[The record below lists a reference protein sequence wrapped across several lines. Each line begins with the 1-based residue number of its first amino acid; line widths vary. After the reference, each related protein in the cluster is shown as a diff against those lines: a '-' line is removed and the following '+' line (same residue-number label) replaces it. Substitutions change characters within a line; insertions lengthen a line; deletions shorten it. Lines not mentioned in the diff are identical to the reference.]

1 MKSRR
6 PARRGR
12 RARLWGRIAGYGC
25 TLLLVAAAVVVLI
38 VPLMDDG
45 KKGAAGAEGRPSPAA
60 SAPGRAGVPGGPG
73 LPATPTNPVPQQNGG
88 GSPYPGGQNGGSGG
102 QNGGQGGGPRIPE
115 QNSGGGSVAQCP
127 DGTAFYRATA
137 TGVDVLV
144 TVSASGLIRAELV
157 LQGAS
162 PESQQASTNAG
173 RPHTFHFTG
182 VAPRQVERVKVTTV
196 SVGGG
201 MQTCYARTV

>member
-1 MKSRR
+1 MKTRR

-12 RARLWGRIAGYGC
+12 RARLWGRIAGYGG
-25 TLLLVAAAVVVLI
+25 TLLLVAAAVIVLLM
-38 VPLMDDG
+38 PLMDDG
-45 KKGAAGAEGRPSPAA
+45 KKGTAGAQGPAGPAA
-60 SAPGRAGVPGGPG
+60 SAPPGAPGGAV

-88 GSPYPGGQNGGSGG
+88 GSGLVGVTGGS
-102 QNGGQGGGPRIPE
+102 GGQGGGPQIP
-115 QNSGGGSVAQCP
+115 QPGGGGSLDWCP
-127 DGTAFYRATA
+127 NGTAFYRATA

-162 PESQQASTNAG
+162 PKSQQASAKGG

-182 VAPRQVERVKVTTV
+182 VPPRQVERVKVTTV

-201 MQTCYARTV
+201 MQSCYARAV

>member
-12 RARLWGRIAGYGC
+12 RARLWGRAAGYGG
-25 TLLLVAAAVVVLI
+25 TLLLVAAAVVVLLM
-38 VPLMDDG
+38 PLMDDG
-45 KKGAAGAEGRPSPAA
+45 KKGAAGARGPAGPSA
-60 SAPGRAGVPGGPG
+60 SAVPGQPGGPG
-73 LPATPTNPVPQQNGG
+73 APGLPAAPTNPVPQQNGG
-88 GSPYPGGQNGGSGG
+88 GRPYPSAATGGT
-102 QNGGQGGGPRIPE
+102 GGQGGGPQIPR
-115 QNSGGGSVAQCP
+115 QGGGASLDRCP

-144 TVSASGLIRAELV
+144 TVSASGLIRAELIART
-157 LQGAS
+157 GS
-162 PESQQASTNAG
+162 PKSQQASANAG

-182 VAPRQVERVKVTTV
+182 VAPGQVDRVKITTV

-201 MQTCYARTV
+201 MQSCYARAV

>member
-25 TLLLVAAAVVVLI
+25 TLLLVTAAVIVLLM
-38 VPLMDDG
+38 PLMDDG
-45 KKGAAGAEGRPSPAA
+45 DKGTTGARGQANPSA
-60 SAPGRAGVPGGPG
+60 SGPGQPGVPGPG
-73 LPATPTNPVPQQNGG
+73 LPATPTNPLPQQNGG
-88 GSPYPGGQNGGSGG
+88 GRPYPGGQDGGGS
-102 QNGGQGGGPRIPE
+102 GGQGGGPEIPE
-115 QNSGGGSVAQCP
+115 QNGGGGSVAKCP
-127 DGTAFYRATA
+127 DGTAFYRGTA

-157 LQGAS
+157 LQGRS
-162 PESQQASTNAG
+162 PTSQQASASAG

-182 VAPRQVERVKVTTV
+182 VSPPLVERVKVTTV

-201 MQTCYARTV
+201 MQSCYARGV

>member
-12 RARLWGRIAGYGC
+12 RARLWGRIAGYTG
-25 TLLLVAAAVVVLI
+25 TLLLVAAAVIVLL

-45 KKGAAGAEGRPSPAA
+45 KKGAAGAQGSAGPSA
-60 SAPGRAGVPGGPG
+60 SALPGQPGAPGASG
-73 LPATPTNPVPQQNGG
+73 LPVTPTNPVPQQNGG
-88 GSPYPGGQNGGSGG
+88 GQPYPSAGT
-102 QNGGQGGGPRIPE
+102 GGQGGGPQIP
-115 QNSGGGSVAQCP
+115 QPGGGGASLDQCP

-144 TVSASGLIRAELV
+144 TVSASGLIRAELIPRS
-157 LQGAS
+157 GS
-162 PESQQASTNAG
+162 PKSQQASANAG

-182 VAPRQVERVKVTTV
+182 VAPGQVGRVKITTV

-201 MQTCYARTV
+201 MQSCYARAV

>member
-25 TLLLVAAAVVVLI
+25 TLLLVAAAVIVLLM
-38 VPLMDDG
+38 PLMDDG
-45 KKGAAGAEGRPSPAA
+45 KKGTAGAQGQASPSATPLPGRPG
-60 SAPGRAGVPGGPG
+60 APGGSPP
-73 LPATPTNPVPQQNGG
+73 TPTNPVPQQNGG

-102 QNGGQGGGPRIPE
+102 QNGGPQIPE
-115 QNSGGGSVAQCP
+115 QNSGGGSVSQCP
-127 DGTAFYRATA
+127 NGTALYRATA

-162 PESQQASTNAG
+162 PKSQQASASAG

-182 VAPRQVERVKVTTV
+182 VSPRTVERVKVTTV

-201 MQTCYARTV
+201 MQSCYARAV

>member
-12 RARLWGRIAGYGC
+12 RARLWGRIAGYTG
-25 TLLLVAAAVVVLI
+25 TLLLVAAAVIVLL

-45 KKGAAGAEGRPSPAA
+45 KKGAAGAQGSAGPSA
-60 SAPGRAGVPGGPG
+60 SALPGQPGAPGASG

-88 GSPYPGGQNGGSGG
+88 GQPYPSAGTGGT
-102 QNGGQGGGPRIPE
+102 GGQGGGPQIP
-115 QNSGGGSVAQCP
+115 QPGGGGASLDQCP

-144 TVSASGLIRAELV
+144 TVSASGLIRAELIPRS
-157 LQGAS
+157 GS
-162 PESQQASTNAG
+162 PKSQQASANAG

-182 VAPRQVERVKVTTV
+182 VAPRQVQRVKITTV

-201 MQTCYARTV
+201 MQSCYARAV

>member
-12 RARLWGRIAGYGC
+12 RARLWGRIAGYTG
-25 TLLLVAAAVVVLI
+25 TLLLVAAAVIVLLM
-38 VPLMDDG
+38 PLMDDG
-45 KKGAAGAEGRPSPAA
+45 KKGTAGAQGPAGPSA
-60 SAPGRAGVPGGPG
+60 SAPPGQPGAPGASG
-73 LPATPTNPVPQQNGG
+73 LPVTPTNPVPQQNGG
-88 GSPYPGGQNGGSGG
+88 GRPYPTAGT
-102 QNGGQGGGPRIPE
+102 GGQGGGPQIP
-115 QNSGGGSVAQCP
+115 QPGGGDPLDQCP

-144 TVSASGLIRAELV
+144 TVSASGLIRAELIMRN
-157 LQGAS
+157 G
-162 PESQQASTNAG
+162 PPKSQQASANAG

-182 VAPRQVERVKVTTV
+182 VEPVQVGRVKITTV

-201 MQTCYARTV
+201 MQSCYARTV